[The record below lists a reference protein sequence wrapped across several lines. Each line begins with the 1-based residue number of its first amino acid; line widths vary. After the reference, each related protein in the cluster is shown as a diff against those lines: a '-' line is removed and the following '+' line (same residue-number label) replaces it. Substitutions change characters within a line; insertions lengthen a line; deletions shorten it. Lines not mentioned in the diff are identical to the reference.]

1 MARRPLVIYIDKSQ
15 LEQMEYLLSQSAQGF
30 HLLFDQSSVR
40 KILSQP
46 TESMDF
52 FTFANLNK
60 IQHILGEFLKKKTF
74 NEKKQYLESL
84 EPDNY
89 ELLVRSY
96 FNIVD
101 NTVMES
107 TKLRH

>member
-1 MARRPLVIYIDKSQ
+1 IYIDKSQ
-15 LEQMEYLLSQSAQGF
+15 LEQMEYLLAQSAQGF
-30 HLLFDQSSVR
+30 HLLFESGDVKR
-40 KILSQP
+40 ILSLP

-52 FTFANLNK
+52 FTFENLNR
-60 IQHILGEFLKKKTF
+60 IQQILGDFLKKKSF
-74 NEKKQYLESL
+74 MEKKLFLEKLDTES
-84 EPDNY
+84 Y

-101 NTVMES
+101 NAVMES